1 MTLIRAVGRTM
12 LASYFIASGIKAV
25 RKPSLYVTEAEP
37 VTDKIVPA
45 LKKYAP
51 AQVASYIPED
61 TATLVR
67 INGVVQVA
75 GGAMLATGKGRRLG
89 SWLLACSLVPA
100 TVARHPFWT
109 ETDSEA
115 KSTERAA
122 FLKNVSLLGGVI
134 VAARD
139 TEGQPG
145 LRWRTAA
152 GAAALGKSGKSAT
165 KSITK
170 SAHSVG
176 DSLSDGAEA
185 AVAGG
190 LALAGVVAKQT
201 RGARKKAHKEAEKQA
216 KKSSKKAPKLSKRV
230 QKQRSKATKVAADQA
245 EKARATA
252 AKQAAIAA
260 KKAKPL
266 QKAAEK
272 QAQAAAKK
280 AKPFQQAAAKQAQS
294 IGKDVAHRAADLR
307 KSVEK
312 TAGEVAKNIE
322 LGHN

>member
-12 LASYFIASGIKAV
+12 LASYFVASGIKAV
-25 RKPSLYVTEAEP
+25 RKPSLYVEEAEP
-37 VTDKIVPA
+37 VTDKLVPA

-51 AQVASYIPED
+51 AQVAGYIPED

-67 INGVVQVA
+67 INGGLQVA
-75 GGAMLATGKGRRLG
+75 GGLMLATGKGRRLG
-89 SWLLACSLVPA
+89 SWLLAYSLVPA
-100 TVARHPFWT
+100 TVARHPFWK
-109 ETDSEA
+109 ESDPAA
-115 KSTERAA
+115 KATERAA

-152 GAAALGKSGKSAT
+152 GAAALTKGGKSAS
-165 KSITK
+165 KSLSKT
-170 SAHSVG
+170 AHSAG

-190 LALAGVVAKQT
+190 LALAGIVAEQS
-201 RGARKKAHKEAEKQA
+201 RSARKKALKEGKKQTKRLNKA
-216 KKSSKKAPKLSKRV
+216 APKLSRRA
-230 QKQRSKATKVAADQA
+230 QKQATKLSKVAAEQA
-245 EKARATA
+245 EKAQQVA
-252 AKQAAIAA
+252 ARQAAIAA

-266 QKAAEK
+266 QKKAQK
-272 QAQAAAKK
+272 QAKAAAKK
-280 AKPFQQAAAKQAQS
+280 AKPYQRAAAKQAQS
-294 IGKDVAHRAADLR
+294 LGKDLAHRAADVR
-307 KSVEK
+307 TAVEK
-312 TAGEVAKNIE
+312 TASDLGKNIE

>member
-1 MTLIRAVGRTM
+1 MTLLRAVGRTM

-25 RKPSLYVTEAEP
+25 RQPSLYVTEAEP
-37 VTDKIVPA
+37 VTDKLVPA

-67 INGVVQVA
+67 INGILQVA

-89 SWLLACSLVPA
+89 SWLLAYSLVPA

-109 ETDSEA
+109 ETDREV

-134 VAARD
+134 LAARD

-145 LRWRTAA
+145 LGWRTAA
-152 GAAALGKSGKSAT
+152 GARAISKSGQRAT
-165 KSITK
+165 KSLSR
-170 SAHSVG
+170 SAGSVG
-176 DSLSDGAEA
+176 DSVSDGAEA
-185 AVAGG
+185 ALAGG
-190 LALAGVVAKQT
+190 LALAGVVAKQS
-201 RGARKKAHKEAEKQA
+201 RSARKKALKQGKKASKQA
-216 KKSSKKAPKLSKRV
+216 KKNAPKLSKRV
-230 QKQRSKATKVAADQA
+230 QKQG
-245 EKARATA
+245 ARASRAAAEQAAKAQAVA

-266 QKAAEK
+266 QKKAEK
-272 QAQAAAKK
+272 QAKVAAKN
-280 AKPFQQAAAKQAQS
+280 AKPQQKAAAKQAQS
-294 IGKDVAHRAADLR
+294 LGQDLAQRAADVR
-307 KSVEK
+307 KTVEK
-312 TAGEVAKNIE
+312 TAGDVAKNIE